1 MASLRGVPNRL
12 ECIVMRAEIM
22 ADPED
27 LKAYQGASRDAYC
40 RLSAG
45 EERFLPPTEPGAKRQ
60 KTFVLTGDVWQSET
74 IKRSDTGLGPRSL
87 VAARLVAESRAES
100 SSV

>member
-1 MASLRGVPNRL
+1 
-12 ECIVMRAEIM
+12 M

-45 EERFLPPTEPGAKRQ
+45 EERFLASDGTGSEAAENLCAHRRRLAVRDHQAVPD
-60 KTFVLTGDVWQSET
+60 TFVE
-74 IKRSDTGLGPRSL
+74 
-87 VAARLVAESRAES
+87 
-100 SSV
+100 